1 MIERGIKPVTAFEKT
16 LAPWPSVCLKC
27 GKSVSP
33 TYANVVTK
41 GQGGCEYCAKED
53 RKVDPE
59 VAKQNMIERGVWPI
73 ADFVN
78 TSDKWLCVCMECGE
92 FVTPR
97 YNSVAHKGNGGCKHC
112 AKPDLDPSVAKAEM
126 IGRDLWPISPYP
138 GTNLPW
144 LCVCME
150 CGEFVKVRHAGVR
163 SRGSRCKFCA
173 RKAIQ
178 PERVKAKLIA
188 RGLWPVEVIKD
199 THSKCLCVCME
210 CGEFATPRI
219 DSIIHSLQ
227 GGCTR
232 CATSGFKLDEP
243 AYVYLMVHPER
254 MIAKVGVCNIGT
266 GRIRKHERV
275 GWDLG
280 HPARLI
286 RFETGRQ
293 AKAVE
298 TAAIAMWRGRGLGW
312 GRVAG
317 DGDQKFD
324 GFTET
329 VSLVRADKT
338 VTAIDGLWADIQHAA
353 S

>member
-1 MIERGIKPVTAFEKT
+1 
-16 LAPWPSVCLKC
+16 
-27 GKSVSP
+27 
-33 TYANVVTK
+33 
-41 GQGGCEYCAKED
+41 
-53 RKVDPE
+53 
-59 VAKQNMIERGVWPI
+59 
-73 ADFVN
+73 
-78 TSDKWLCVCMECGE
+78 
-92 FVTPR
+92 
-97 YNSVAHKGNGGCKHC
+97 
-112 AKPDLDPSVAKAEM
+112 
-126 IGRDLWPISPYP
+126 
-138 GTNLPW
+138 
-144 LCVCME
+144 
-150 CGEFVKVRHAGVR
+150 
-163 SRGSRCKFCA
+163 
-173 RKAIQ
+173 
-178 PERVKAKLIA
+178 
-188 RGLWPVEVIKD
+188 
-199 THSKCLCVCME
+199 
-210 CGEFATPRI
+210 
-219 DSIIHSLQ
+219 
-227 GGCTR
+227 
-232 CATSGFKLDEP
+232 
-243 AYVYLMVHPER
+243 MVHPER